1 MKTPSLIVS
10 NVKDIICLRKA
21 NKISLDGGH
30 VLIRSADSKKRV
42 ESCLPT
48 LSLATHR
55 KFFSNYSALQKLRS

>member
-21 NKISLDGGH
+21 NKISLDGGDAYS
-30 VLIRSADSKKRV
+30 VGWQQKKRV

-48 LSLATHR
+48 LS
-55 KFFSNYSALQKLRS
+55 YSS